1 MSLYES
7 ETQDKILNRMNERIP
22 AKYDKREGSLIHYA
36 NAPASVEFQNAYIS
50 MNVGLNNS
58 FADTADR
65 EHLILLCAERGI
77 TPKPASYPIVLG
89 TFTPTTC
96 ELVMGTRFSYED
108 YNYTVI
114 ENQGQGK
121 YLLQCETIGSE
132 ANYISGRLIPI
143 NYVQGLESAEIT
155 ETVIF
160 GEDEEDTESLRIRYK
175 TSLQAEQFGG
185 NRADYKNKVNSI
197 SGVGGVKIYSGS
209 EWNGGGTVKLVIV
222 DSNNHSPSDELVDV
236 VQEKI
241 DPLICQ
247 GEGMGV
253 APIGHFVTVVGAYD
267 TKINVSFRLT
277 YKTGYTWASVESSV
291 KTIIK
296 DYLNELNETWSE
308 VDAIVIR
315 RAVLE
320 SRILEVSGVLDIH
333 DTTINGA
340 ISNLKVDKDSVVSI
354 GDVVDG

>member
-7 ETQDKILNRMNERIP
+7 ETQDKILKRMNERIP

-36 NAPASVEFQNAYIS
+36 NAPASVELQNAYIS
-50 MNVGLNNS
+50 MDVGLNNS

-77 TPKPASYPIVLG
+77 KPKAASYPVVAG
-89 TFTPTTC
+89 TFTPLMC
-96 ELVMGTRFSYED
+96 ELVMGTRFSCED

-114 ENQGQGK
+114 EKQENGR
-121 YLLQCETIGSE
+121 YLLQCETIGSA
-132 ANYISGRLIPI
+132 ANYVSGRLIPI
-143 NYVQGLESAEIT
+143 DYVFGLETAEIT

-160 GEDEEDTESLRIRYK
+160 GEDEEDTESLRERYK
-175 TSLQAEQFGG
+175 ASLQAEQFGG
-185 NRADYKNKVNSI
+185 NRSDYENKVNSI
-197 SGVGGVKIYSGS
+197 SGVGGVKIYSGA

-222 DSNNHSPSDELVDV
+222 DSDNHAPSDELVDI

-241 DPLICQ
+241 DPLTRQ
-247 GEGMGV
+247 GDGMGV

-267 TKINVSFRLT
+267 TKINVSFKLT
-277 YKTGYTWASVESSV
+277 YTTGSSWATVGSQV
-291 KTIIK
+291 KSIVK
-296 DYLNELNETWSE
+296 NYLDELNAIWDEL
-308 VDAIVIR
+308 DAIIVR

-320 SRILEVSGVLDIH
+320 SRILEVAGIVDII
-333 DTTINGA
+333 DTTINGVA
-340 ISNLKVDKDSVVSI
+340 GNVKVDKDSIVSI